1 MKNPHL
7 ARVLEGVAAKRLS
20 HAYVFYG
27 PEASDMRT
35 GAKILAQSLNCA
47 GEPGGG
53 PCGICLDC
61 RKIELGIHPDVT
73 WVLPD
78 EASMKIGQI
87 RPLRNIAQRKPI
99 EGATKVIVLED
110 VHKMTDQA
118 ANSLLKL
125 LEDPPESTVL
135 ILITQ
140 DVERMLPTVLSR
152 CWAVPFQEKAPKD
165 MSQAFES
172 AARILRS
179 LPKSFLEVFRWAA
192 SLDKDKEGLEMILEA
207 METLYRDRMVR
218 AVSGRQISSRGPLPY
233 IQAQKSIREA
243 RWLLSRNVNAL
254 LAMESLLLDLR
265 RIEIN
270 EDWGENDLD

>member
-1 MKNPHL
+1 MKNPYL
-7 ARVLEGVAAKRLS
+7 KRVLDGVAAERPS

-27 PEASDMRT
+27 PETSDMRT

-47 GEPGGG
+47 CGPGDR
-53 PCGICLDC
+53 PCGTCPDC
-61 RKIELGIHPDVT
+61 RKIEQGSHPDVT

-78 EASMKIGQI
+78 EASMKIAQI
-87 RPLRNIAQRKPI
+87 RPLQNIAQRKPI

-110 VHKMTDQA
+110 VHKITDQA

-125 LEDPPESTVL
+125 LEDPPDSTVL

-140 DVERMLPTVLSR
+140 DLERMLPTVLSR
-152 CWAVPFQEKAPKD
+152 CWAVPFQEMAPKD

-172 AARILRS
+172 VTRILRS

-218 AVSGRQISSRGPLPY
+218 AVSGRRNAGQDHLPY

-243 RWLLSRNVNAL
+243 RWLLSRNVNTL
-254 LAMESLLLDLR
+254 LALESLLLDLR
-265 RIEIN
+265 RIEISEN
-270 EDWGENDLD
+270 WGENDLD